1 VIKTEFFMTFFQ
13 NHDYLILIV
22 DDIKENLD
30 SLEAIL
36 RGVGYKTACASRGK
50 EALEK
55 VKILI
60 PDLILLDLIMPDISG
75 LSVCG
80 QLKADTKLAEIPV
93 IFLTAHQEK
102 EKLLD
107 AFDKGAVDYVTKP
120 FDMFELLARVRT
132 HLEIKSKQEELKKAL
147 IDRGNLVK
155 ELEELAITDPLTGI
169 WNRRYLYKQAE
180 MEFQRAQR
188 YQQAFS
194 ILMIDIDRFKRIND
208 SYGHTVGDTVLQA
221 LVPSVTNS
229 LRKTD
234 SFGRFGGEEFLLLL
248 PETDLDT
255 AIIIAERIRRNIE
268 NLIIAYREIKVS
280 ITVSIGVSS
289 YRIDDNTVELIIQR
303 ADAALY
309 QAKNQGRN
317 LVVADI

>member
-1 VIKTEFFMTFFQ
+1 MTLFQ
-13 NHDYLILIV
+13 TSNYLILIV
-22 DDIKENLD
+22 DDMKQNLE
-30 SLEAIL
+30 SLGAIL
-36 RGVGYKTACASRGK
+36 RRVGYKTALASSGR
-50 EALEK
+50 EALEQ
-55 VKILI
+55 VQII
-60 PDLILLDLIMPDISG
+60 VPDLILLDLIMPDISG
-75 LSVCG
+75 LLVCE
-80 QLKADTKLAEIPV
+80 QLKADPKLAEIPV
-93 IFLTAHQEK
+93 IFLTANREK

-107 AFDKGAVDYVTKP
+107 AFDKGAVDYITKP

-132 HLEIKSKQEELKKAL
+132 HLKLKSKQEELKKAL
-147 IDRGNLVK
+147 LVRGKLVK

-194 ILMIDIDRFKRIND
+194 IFMIDIDRFKRIND
-208 SYGHTVGDTVLQA
+208 SYGHTVGDAVLQA
-221 LVPSVTNS
+221 LVPTVTSS
-229 LRKTD
+229 LRKID

-255 AIIIAERIRRNIE
+255 AITIAERIRKNIE
-268 NLIIAYREIKVS
+268 KLIISYHEKMIS

-289 YRIDDNTVELIIQR
+289 YKLEDSTVELIIQR

-317 LVVADI
+317 LVVADSKITI